1 MSTKIIMPELGN
13 KLKYTIGVKHITS
26 TIKFDPY
33 GKEMKTSEKE
43 HGDIV
48 EGFIK
53 ENNLLQQD
61 IINIQTTN
69 NYDNSMHMLVI
80 STIITYRINL

>member
-13 KLKYTIGVKHITS
+13 NLKYTIGVKHITS

-33 GKEMKTSEKE
+33 GKEMKTSEE
-43 HGDIV
+43 RHEDIV
-48 EGFIK
+48 GSFIK

-61 IINIQTTN
+61 IINIQSVN

-80 STIITYRINL
+80 STIITYRIKL